1 MQGINML
8 IDLEGQIER
17 ITYSNEENGFTIAK
31 IKVHGHLELVTVV
44 GNLLSPTPGE
54 VVKMRGEWANH
65 PKYGKQFKVVYYKSL
80 VPASVYGIEKYIGS
94 GLIKG
99 IGPIIAKRIVNEFG
113 EQTLDV
119 IENDIE
125 KLAQVEGIGKKRV
138 QMVKKA
144 WAEQKEIRE
153 VMLFLQTHGVSSG
166 HATKI
171 FKHYGNRS
179 VQILKDNPYRLA
191 IDIFGIGFLTADR
204 IAEKLGFPKDSELRA
219 EAGILY
225 ILHQL
230 ADDGHIYYPYEK
242 LIEKCQE
249 ILQIDQEVIIRAFST
264 VTADKR
270 VVIEDLNEGIEEFKE
285 NNKAVYLTKFHLA
298 ETSIATRLK
307 TLIYAPKSIR
317 QIDSDKAIQWVQ
329 SQLAITLAER
339 QVDAVKCAVKDKV
352 MIITGGPGTGKT
364 TIINAIIKI
373 FAKIG
378 VTIML
383 AAPTGR
389 AAKRMSDATGHEAK
403 TIHRM
408 LEYSIQKGGFQ
419 KNEQNP
425 LPCDLLIVDE
435 ASMIDTILMHHLL
448 KATPPTSTFIVVGD
462 VNQLP
467 SVGAGNVLK
476 DIIASGTVPVVE
488 LNEIFRQAKESL
500 IILNAHKINNGSL
513 PSLSPSEQELN
524 DFYFIEQED
533 PEEVLKII
541 LELAKERIPNR
552 FGLDAIDDIQV
563 LTPMHKGIVGAE
575 NLNVELQKA
584 LNPAKDSVTRGGRNF
599 RVNDKVM
606 QIKNNY
612 ERGIFN
618 GDIGRI
624 TKIDTEIQEVI
635 ITFDGMDVVY
645 DYTDLDEIVLAY
657 AVSVHK
663 SQGSEY
669 SAVVIPI
676 LIQHYVLLQRNL
688 IYTGVTRGR
697 KLVVMVGTRKALAIG
712 VRNNKTQ
719 NRYTYLKNRLNS
731 QLSDNCFV
739 NRKSGG
745 DLRFPNL
752 SNNLHFK

>member
-1 MQGINML
+1 MQVINML
-8 IDLEGQIER
+8 IDLQGQIER
-17 ITYSNEENGFTIAK
+17 ITYTNEENGFTIT
-31 IKVHGHLELVTVV
+31 KVKVYGHRDLVTVV
-44 GNLLSPTPGE
+44 GNLLAPTPGE
-54 VVKMRGEWANH
+54 VIKMRGEWANH
-65 PKYGKQFKVVYYKSL
+65 PKYGKQFKVAHYKSL
-80 VPASVYGIEKYIGS
+80 VPASVYGIEKYLGS

-99 IGPIIAKRIVNEFG
+99 IGRIIAKRIVNEFG

-125 KLAQVEGIGKKRV
+125 KLAQVEGIGKKRI

-166 HATKI
+166 YATKI
-171 FKHYGNRS
+171 FKHYGNKS

-191 IDIFGIGFLTADR
+191 IDIFGIGFVTADR

-225 ILHQL
+225 ILQQL
-230 ADDGHIYYPYEK
+230 ADDGHTCYPYEK

-249 ILQIDQEVIIRAFST
+249 ILQIDQEIILRAFGT
-264 VTADKR
+264 ITADKR

-285 NNKAVYLTKFHLA
+285 NNKAVYLTKFHFA

-307 TLIYAPKSIR
+307 TLIHAPKSIR
-317 QIDSDKAIQWVQ
+317 QIDPDKAIQWVQ
-329 SQLAITLAER
+329 SQLAITLAKR
-339 QVDAVKCAVKDKV
+339 QVEAVKCAVKDKV

-373 FAKIG
+373 FAKLG
-378 VTIML
+378 VNIIL

-389 AAKRMSDATGHEAK
+389 AAKRMSDVTGHEAK

-425 LPCDLLIVDE
+425 LKCDLLIVDE

-448 KATPPTSTFIVVGD
+448 KATPPMSTFIVVGD

-513 PSLSPSEQELN
+513 PSLKPSEQELN

-584 LNPAKDSVTRGGRNF
+584 LNPAEDSVTRGGRNF
-599 RVNDKVM
+599 RMNDKVM

-612 ERGIFN
+612 EKGVFN
-618 GDIGRI
+618 GDMGRI
-624 TKIDTEIQEVI
+624 AKIDPEVQEII
-635 ITFDGMDVVY
+635 ITFDGLDVVY
-645 DYTDLDEIVLAY
+645 DYTDLDEIILAY

-669 SAVVIPI
+669 LAIVMPI
-676 LIQHYVLLQRNL
+676 LTQHYVLLQRNL
-688 IYTGVTRGR
+688 IYTGITRGR

-712 VRNNKTQ
+712 VKNDKTQ
-719 NRYTYLKNRLNS
+719 NRYTYLKRRLN
-731 QLSDNCFV
+731 F
-739 NRKSGG
+739 
-745 DLRFPNL
+745 
-752 SNNLHFK
+752 